1 MSHRRTSAAQPGRHR
16 DAQEIA
22 ADGVDQFFG
31 IPDALPGSTWWI
43 EQGWGSARERRI
55 INTNGVIGD
64 SRSHILVMLT
74 SHPMAVTFW
83 VATRAA
89 TSGVAALAGA
99 VD

>member
-1 MSHRRTSAAQPGRHR
+1 MRSTR
-16 DAQEIA
+16 EIA
-22 ADGVDQFFG
+22 ADGVDPFFE
-31 IPDALPGSTWWI
+31 ISDALPDSTRWI
-43 EQGWGSARERRI
+43 KQGWGSSRGRRI
-55 INTNGVIGD
+55 INTTGVIGD

-74 SHPMAVTFW
+74 SHPLAVTFR